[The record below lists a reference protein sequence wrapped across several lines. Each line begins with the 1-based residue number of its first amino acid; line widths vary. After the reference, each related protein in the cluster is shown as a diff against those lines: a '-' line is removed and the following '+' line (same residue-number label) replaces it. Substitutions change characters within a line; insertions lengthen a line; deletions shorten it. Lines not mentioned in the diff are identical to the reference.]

1 MPHNVNVKFEAME
14 EKYLEILRHYVNPN
28 DCKTV
33 IQMLLNLHSVMPRYL
48 VANSTPTIDNK
59 TCLTIG
65 KKYEILHEH
74 DDGMVC
80 VVDDYGDM
88 EIMVK
93 SFFNE
98 A

>member
-1 MPHNVNVKFEAME
+1 MDKTEKLVNKT
-14 EKYLEILRHYVNPN
+14 N
-28 DCKTV
+28 D
-33 IQMLLNLHSVMPRYL
+33 IHDVMPRYL
-48 VANSTPTIDNK
+48 FANSTPTINNK

>member
-1 MPHNVNVKFEAME
+1 ME
-14 EKYLEILRHYVNPN
+14 EKTKDILEYYKREKINLETAT
-28 DCKTV
+28 K
-33 IQMLLNLHSVMPRYL
+33 LFLNLHSVVPRYL

>member
-1 MPHNVNVKFEAME
+1 MNIKEQIE
-14 EKYLEILRHYVNPN
+14 EILLTDFGSFDEY
-28 DCKTV
+28 TV
-33 IQMLLNLHSVMPRYL
+33 EKLLNLHIVMPRYL
-48 VANSTPTIDNK
+48 VANSTPTINNK

-80 VVDDYGDM
+80 VVDDYGEM